1 MGRNDGR
8 AHSMIVT
15 DEELEEEDELE
26 LRQDGNEEN
35 YDIYDAPELPGTV
48 PESVNES
55 DHRMHKSK
63 DRRKERN
70 RNQGCTSHFDD
81 RDSSRKYS
89 QGQHKS
95 KQGRGR
101 GEKEKIIK
109 TKRSHET
116 DQADYR
122 NQENIRKVAQ
132 DKIDSGQMGQW
143 GDDTLYWG
151 PENEHQQYS
160 KQTNNDGGKT
170 GRVKSA
176 GPFTR
181 ENDEERQLSQQRHR
195 ADTRHVIESTSD
207 ARREYDI
214 SPGSILPG
222 APSMRNQDIVPQ
234 QRATLPALPSHRSN
248 FDQPIRLLPHCPIRQ
263 VMVEPQ
269 GQAVAQR
276 RKLPQIPTNQVNQ
289 SSEPT
294 FFGKLFRHSTNID
307 NIRKQENQDNNTQSA
322 SNLTHSNPDV
332 NYLSLPRTN
341 PPQQLTPRQLPTAP
355 VLGTRRTFSFNQQ
368 IMFSNDDSGRISPAH
383 RFSYHDA
390 IRGGR
395 ESVVPFRNA
404 TISGNQVQFQDHY
417 SSLPRERKI
426 PRIER
431 YNSLQGAHTR
441 SYASPRS
448 ASYDPRRLSF
458 HEQGRATQR
467 PSSSFINKRMS
478 LRADNRS
485 SIHDNVA
492 ALHVVGNKQGFHYP
506 PNAKSIRLSGQYLGK
521 YTSIDPS
528 PPPAVANL
536 TPSDANTE
544 PDYDVYDAPQSI
556 DDDSVQDQYEQ
567 NASRFNPEDETL
579 VHSALPD
586 SVPSGRQTS
595 HGRDYKPNESYW
607 QEEDGMPIT
616 QIGNTSERTSS
627 LGRGHKPTEMQWQEE
642 DEAARRERL
651 RQNLQKQIS
660 EEATGTR
667 ATSLG
672 NRLTKQGS
680 CDYHGVGATSMEMD
694 YEYDEPEQIGFY
706 HMEESD
712 NYEMGYSHPYETKT
726 QQQEDIGLPYE
737 QLQSRQYGYNRQQG
751 DANRDIDRRYQQI
764 DIENEPTSDYM
775 PRDYGV
781 DMRIQRATERTLA
794 QELSEAF
801 VEEGYVEDYQ
811 TDTRY
816 QQSRRREVD
825 YEENIT
831 GEYYYED
838 ERHQIDI
845 DSMPQRQRYSQR
857 EESYQPH
864 QEMRYQDQGD
874 DSTQRYYEE
883 QEEREYRQDEQAQ
896 MHPRNTKDKVGPKA
910 RKRQE
915 YAPNYDKGRG
925 QKMSTV
931 SNISTSRQMSDIVE
945 GSSHV
950 FSPSEEEQP
959 YLESEDSQR
968 IKSLSVGGEDETP
981 SPVSPRRMRRVAD
994 EYSDADLQSSHRSKV
1009 KKDAQKPR
1017 SSRSSKPEN
1026 DGKSSRKQHSAK
1038 SQQAEYEQPEFVD
1051 SQSSKTH
1058 DKKSKGAR
1066 PRKSGDAKPR
1076 KYHEEKK
1083 TECEVSDQGISD
1095 THHQPTKKSSR
1106 NTTSPRHSS
1115 ENKQAQRRHQSQ
1127 TDDIEGNEKDNGR
1140 GQRRQRQ
1147 SIRRQGR
1154 VETNQPVT
1162 DPVHE
1167 SRHSSSTR
1175 TAGQI
1180 CESMV
1185 EDEGDC
1191 FGSDEFNYDRDGG
1204 SGGAGHRSSG
1214 NNMRYMDDRSN
1225 CRKK

>member
-1 MGRNDGR
+1 
-8 AHSMIVT
+8 MIVT

-458 HEQGRATQR
+458 HEQGRTAQR

-712 NYEMGYSHPYETKT
+712 NYEMGYSHPYETKA

-845 DSMPQRQRYSQR
+845 DNMPQRQRYSQR

-864 QEMRYQDQGD
+864 QEMRYHDQGD

-883 QEEREYRQDEQAQ
+883 QEEREYRPDEQAQ
-896 MHPRNTKDKVGPKA
+896 RHPRNTKDKGVTKA

-994 EYSDADLQSSHRSKV
+994 EYSDADIQSSHRSKV